1 MVIKMSDLINKQA
14 VIDAFYQ
21 YPNVNWTTLDVME
34 KINEVPSTQPEHG
47 HWVEDCRYY
56 DLKCSKCGERSLCY
70 FDEEELDYYLCRS
83 KYCPNCGA
91 KMDEVINE

>member
-1 MVIKMSDLINKQA
+1 MRL
-14 VIDAFYQ
+14 IDADA
-21 YPNVNWTTLDVME
+21 LDNE
-34 KINEVPSTQPEHG
+34 LGISDEDINFHFLLQEAPTVDLVEHG

-91 KMDEVINE
+91 KMDEVRE